1 MKVLFIDLSSK
12 LKKLVDDYIGK
23 GWGGGGDFLVEPT
36 KQPTGGVIRV
46 KASKSQEEI
55 LLSIA
60 AA

>member
-1 MKVLFIDLSSK
+1 MKVFVHRSVEQVEETSE
-12 LKKLVDDYIGK
+12 DYIGK
-23 GWGGGGDFLVEPT
+23 GWGWGDFLVEP